1 MYITH
6 HNLEDQ
12 KNEPY
17 LEHSSKK
24 FKDFNF
30 IEESQDTRAGFFLQ
44 IYFEKYPPDMSIKSV
59 ILHQKTGLDYYKLLN
74 IKHQDRN
81 NQQNREELLKRY
93 KIVLNCDFGNNQ
105 YYCKQGN
112 SKSFDLII
120 TPDYDDQE
128 EMKFF
133 EDLYF
138 YHEKLIYQWH
148 EQIEDKRS
156 RLDITLM
163 SFSSSVF

>member
-6 HNLEDQ
+6 QNLEDQ
-12 KNEPY
+12 KNELY

-30 IEESQDTRAGFFLQ
+30 IKESQDTRAGFFLQ
-44 IYFEKYPPDMSIKSV
+44 IYFEKYPSDMSIKSV
-59 ILHQKTGLDYYKLLN
+59 ILHQKTGLDYYKTLN
-74 IKHQDRN
+74 LKQEDR
-81 NQQNREELLKRY
+81 EKLLKRY

-120 TPDYDDQE
+120 TPDGEDPE